1 MSHTLPPLPYSF
13 TSLDPHMDAQTVELH
28 WSKHHQTY
36 ITKLNEALPNFP
48 DRAALDLASLQSV
61 VAGTSPAVINNAG
74 GHYNHCLY
82 WQNLAPIGS
91 SNSAPTG
98 ELAALI
104 ESNFGSFDEF
114 KAKFSAAAVNRFAS
128 GWAFLTVKPDGSLT
142 VHNTPGHDNPLMNGV
157 GDVHGVPILTCDVWE
172 HAYYLRY
179 QNRRAEFVDNWWKI
193 VNWDAVV
200 SNYER
205 YGKNHQAVPF

>member
-1 MSHTLPPLPYSF
+1 MAHTLPPLPYSF

-36 ITKLNEALPNFP
+36 ITKLNEALPGFA
-48 DRAALDLASLQSV
+48 DRAGLDLLSLQKV

-82 WQNLAPIGS
+82 WQNMAPIGS
-91 SNSAPTG
+91 ANSAPFG
-98 ELAALI
+98 ELAAKI
-104 ESNFGSFDEF
+104 EANFGSFDEF
-114 KAKFSAAAVNRFAS
+114 KKNFSAAAVNRFAS
-128 GWAFLTVKPDGSLT
+128 GWAFLTVKSDGNLA
-142 VHNTPGHDNPLMNGV
+142 VHNTPGHDNPLMAGI
-157 GDVHGVPILTCDVWE
+157 GDVQGVPILTCDVWE

-179 QNRRAEFVDNWWKI
+179 QNRRAEFVENWWRL

-200 SNYER
+200 NNYET
-205 YGKNHQAVPF
+205 YGKTGLGVPF

>member
-1 MSHTLPPLPYSF
+1 
-13 TSLDPHMDAQTVELH
+13 MDAQTVEIH

-36 ITKLNEALPNFP
+36 ITKLNEAIGAFP
-48 DRAALDLASLQSV
+48 DRASLDIGSLQKV

-82 WQNLAPIGS
+82 WQNMAPVGS
-91 SNSAPTG
+91 ANNGPTG
-98 ELAALI
+98 ELAGI
-104 ESNFGSFDEF
+104 IDRDFDSFQNFKE
-114 KAKFSAAAVNRFAS
+114 KFSQAAVNRFAS
-128 GWAFLTVKPDGSLT
+128 GWAFLTVKPDGTLA
-142 VHNTPGHDNPLMNGV
+142 VHNTPGHENPLMDGI

-179 QNRRAEFVDNWWKI
+179 QNRRPEFVHHWWEI

-200 SNYER
+200 NNYNEYAKHGR
-205 YGKNHQAVPF
+205 HVPF